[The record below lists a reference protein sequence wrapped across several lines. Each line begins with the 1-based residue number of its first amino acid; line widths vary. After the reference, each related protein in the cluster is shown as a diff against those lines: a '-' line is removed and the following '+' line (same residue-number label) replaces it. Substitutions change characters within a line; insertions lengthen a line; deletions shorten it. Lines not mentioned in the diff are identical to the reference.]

1 MDLFAPWHLLIILLI
16 VLVIFGPR
24 KLGEVGSV
32 LGKAVR
38 DFKKVVND
46 ADNVE
51 KPAEKTA
58 ELAASNQT
66 DGNAM
71 KPS

>member
-51 KPAEKTA
+51 KPAEKA
-58 ELAASNQT
+58 IDPAASNRPES
-66 DGNAM
+66 NPV
-71 KPS
+71 KLP